1 MYASPSKWVEGER
14 SREKSI
20 FHVKLLCGSAVEV
33 EEEEFFRLLTHIL
46 ASLLFAMM
54 YLQFVREKLFGRKIH
69 AKRSKNLFF
78 CCLAFFA
85 LSLLPELPKPVFKSF
100 RPRNTAP
107 DGFQPSVNNFFV
119 LLQRQQEILWVAR
132 LRDSFF
138 CSCLAL
144 RVSYLRRF
152 FCAAAF
158 LL

>member
-69 AKRSKNLFF
+69 AKRRKNLFF

-85 LSLLPELPKPVFKSF
+85 LSPPPNYLSPYSNLSAPATRLPMDF
-100 RPRNTAP
+100 N
-107 DGFQPSVNNFFV
+107 Q
-119 LLQRQQEILWVAR
+119 
-132 LRDSFF
+132 
-138 CSCLAL
+138 AL
-144 RVSYLRRF
+144 TI
-152 FCAAAF
+152 F
-158 LL
+158 LCYSSGSRKYSG